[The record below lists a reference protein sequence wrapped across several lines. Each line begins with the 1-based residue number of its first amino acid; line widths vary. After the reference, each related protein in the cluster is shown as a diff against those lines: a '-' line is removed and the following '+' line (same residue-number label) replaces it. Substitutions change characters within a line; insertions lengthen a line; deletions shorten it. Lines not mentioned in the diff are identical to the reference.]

1 MEDGTKKR
9 RRKKADPVEPVEV
22 KADPVEV
29 KVEVVTLDG
38 YTVGNVY
45 TVAAR
50 KGLNVRKAPGKSAD
64 RVKTLSYGTNVVCK
78 DLKKSGNDTWMKI
91 ADGWIA
97 AYLNSERHVK

>member
-9 RRKKADPVEPVEV
+9 RRKKADPVEV

-29 KVEVVTLDG
+29 KVEVITLDG

-45 TVAAR
+45 KVAAR
-50 KGLNVRKAPGKSAD
+50 KGLNVRKAPGKFAD

-78 DLKKSGNDTWMKI
+78 DLKKSGNDTWMQI